1 MKTEVTG
8 VGIQLY
14 KRRGSYI
21 KKKKKTRN
29 MNRGFLLSLFEYK
42 SALSVG

>member
-14 KRRGSYI
+14 KRKGSYI
-21 KKKKKTRN
+21 KKKKTRN